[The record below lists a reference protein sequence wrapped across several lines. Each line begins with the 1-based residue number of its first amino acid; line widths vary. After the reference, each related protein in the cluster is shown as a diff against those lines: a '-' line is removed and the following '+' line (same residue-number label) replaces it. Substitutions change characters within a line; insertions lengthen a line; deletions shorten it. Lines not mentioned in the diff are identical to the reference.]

1 MVVTLCP
8 CCRETKSGFLPIMR
22 FQLTE
27 VCRAQ
32 MGRPSVGVSRHKP
45 PTLCPCG
52 ISRLSKSGDG
62 RYSFQ
67 RGDTWGHHLPRKRRR
82 QASEKLRASSA
93 ISRSAVPRPPRCAAS
108 LAKGRLIDRQA
119 LVRNVRCDYRD
130 AVGRGGGNELSY
142 FLPTPLQQLR
152 RPNRKCAIQS
162 RFRSLPT
169 AIAHDRPRDSSH
181 RGA

>member
-67 RGDTWGHHLPRKRRR
+67 RGDNWGHHLPRKRRR

-93 ISRSAVPRPPRCAAS
+93 ISRSAVTRAPHCAAS
-108 LAKGRLIDRQA
+108 LAKGSAYRSSSACAKCSMRLS
-119 LVRNVRCDYRD
+119 RC
-130 AVGRGGGNELSY
+130 SWS
-142 FLPTPLQQLR
+142 R
-152 RPNRKCAIQS
+152 RWERAFVFS
-162 RFRSLPT
+162 SHATT
-169 AIAHDRPRDSSH
+169 AIEAAQQKMRDSKPIQVIAH
-181 RGA
+181 GDCA